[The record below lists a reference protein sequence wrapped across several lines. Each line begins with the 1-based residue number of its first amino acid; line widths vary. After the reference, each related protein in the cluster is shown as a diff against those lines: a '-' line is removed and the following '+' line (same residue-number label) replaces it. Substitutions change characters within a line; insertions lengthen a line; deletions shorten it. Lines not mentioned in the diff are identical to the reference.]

1 MNSKPTIA
9 QLLPISLVCAAHAM
23 AVLGTAA
30 ALAVWVMQPEALSL
44 VWDSLQAG
52 VLRRQTLLGALG
64 HLGISAALWGT
75 LWLAARWVRARWRR
89 GGAPKVRLRAA
100 GSVMVETL
108 IVMPV
113 LLLLVFGLA
122 QLAINNI
129 VGVMVNAATFE
140 ATRAAWL
147 WMPEAHSGRMGALSK
162 EDAEEKARIQATLVL
177 LPVAPGSYGIRVPLS
192 DAAAQARGMVVASQ
206 LTTLDT
212 DAGNQGMTM
221 ADALTLTSLTQPRAR
236 SFSDALDSRRFIER
250 SATKF
255 NAAYATTRVEIEED
269 EDADSLKVTVVYRHL
284 CAMPLVGAVF
294 GEVGHAIP
302 DAPESTKGY
311 FFEVKRVFERRR
323 LAAPRSNWP
332 KGGV

>member
-1 MNSKPTIA
+1 M
-9 QLLPISLVCAAHAM
+9 SLVCAVHGM
-23 AVLGTAA
+23 AVLGTAV
-30 ALAVWVMQPEALSL
+30 ALAVWVMEPEALSL

-52 VLRRQTLLGALG
+52 VLRRQTLLGGLA
-64 HLGISAALWGT
+64 HLGISAALWGIV
-75 LWLAARWVRARWRR
+75 WLGASRLRALWRR
-89 GGAPKVRLRAA
+89 GRSATIQLRAA
-100 GSVMVETL
+100 AGSIMVETL

-113 LLLLVFGLA
+113 LLLLIFGLA

-147 WMPEAHSGRMGALSK
+147 WMPEVHSGRMGELSI

-177 LPVAPGSYGIRVPLS
+177 LPVAPGSYGIQVPLT
-192 DAAAQARGMVVASQ
+192 DFAAQARGMVVASQ

-212 DAGNQGMTM
+212 DAGSQGMTM
-221 ADALTLTSLTQPRAR
+221 AHALTLISLTQQHAS

-269 EDADSLKVTVVYRHL
+269 EDAESLKVTVVYRHL
-284 CAMPLVGAVF
+284 CAMPLVGPIF

-302 DAPESTKGY
+302 DSMTSTKGY
-311 FFEVKRVFERRR
+311 FFEVKRVFERRQ

-332 KGGV
+332 KGGA